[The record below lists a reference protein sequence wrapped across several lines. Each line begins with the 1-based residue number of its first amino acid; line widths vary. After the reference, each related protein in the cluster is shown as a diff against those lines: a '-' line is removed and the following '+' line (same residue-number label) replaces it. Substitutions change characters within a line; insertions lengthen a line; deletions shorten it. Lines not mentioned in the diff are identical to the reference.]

1 MKPLAGYIGY
11 NSEWRELA
19 QVISRV
25 IKKKE
30 NLTVFFFNY
39 FLIIIVFF

>member
-19 QVISRV
+19 QTISRV
-25 IKKKE
+25 FIL
-30 NLTVFFFNY
+30 N
-39 FLIIIVFF
+39 IILRHNDQIEII

>member
-1 MKPLAGYIGY
+1 MKPLAGFVGY

-25 IKKKE
+25 IIIY
-30 NLTVFFFNY
+30 LSLGFH
-39 FLIIIVFF
+39 LIIN